1 MISKVQTILVEN
13 DVWVFGSS
21 VLIYLLLMSILI
33 GIHFKGLASN
43 ELFINQ
49 SSNLWKSRFKPF
61 FMMSISFV
69 HDDVIKWKHFPR
81 YQVTAFCA
89 GNSSFTG
96 EFPAQRPVTRSFDV
110 FLHLCLKKKRLS
122 KQASGWWFETPSHL
136 LWHHCYQIRLTKGTQ
151 ASIYPRGTRTTFQY
165 LTSRF
170 WHHIYWHV
178 GNYVVYY
185 TKVYKRAVKHHRQN
199 VWLSR

>member
-1 MISKVQTILVEN
+1 
-13 DVWVFGSS
+13 
-21 VLIYLLLMSILI
+21 MSILI
-33 GIHFKGLASN
+33 GIHFYGLASN

-61 FMMSISFV
+61 FYDFNIVCTWWRHQMETFSALPGYCFL
-69 HDDVIKWKHFPR
+69 
-81 YQVTAFCA
+81 C
-89 GNSSFTG
+89 G
-96 EFPAQRPVTRSFDV
+96 EFIVHRWIPRTKASDAELWCFPSS
-110 FLHLCLKKKRLS
+110 LPEKKKLS

-136 LWHHCYQIRLTKGTQ
+136 LWHHCNQIRLTKGTQ